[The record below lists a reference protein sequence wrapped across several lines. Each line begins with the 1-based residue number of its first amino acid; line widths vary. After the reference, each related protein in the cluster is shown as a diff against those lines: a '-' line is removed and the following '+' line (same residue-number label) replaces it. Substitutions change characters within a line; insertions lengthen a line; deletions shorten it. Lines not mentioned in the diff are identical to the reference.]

1 MTKGAVLYCRTS
13 TEHQAAEE
21 KVSIPEQLNAL
32 EALCVERGYQIVDR
46 YVDNKRYRVKGRL
59 VEPSGTR
66 KDRPEYQRLLKD
78 AREGKFDV
86 ILAWKE
92 DRLYRGVFAVIP
104 FGEMLE
110 EMGHT
115 IEVEFAQGVFDRSM
129 LYLKA
134 AMGKIEVDN
143 LRDRITM
150 GKRGKAKRGKWPGGR
165 VPYGYGLKD
174 SELVI
179 NEEQAKIV
187 RLIFNEYVKGK
198 SPREIAAQLN
208 ARGIPTPENSRRGW
222 ARYTVYRF
230 LRRRIY
236 IGECPFDDI
245 VIPCPPIISTETW
258 ELAQAIK
265 EKNKIHSP
273 RNTRAIYLLQGLLYC
288 EECGWRMV
296 VCTGYRKNAKGER
309 VVTSRR
315 YRCNTSQEF
324 PGSFPNC
331 DKLRYLNADRLERV
345 VWQAIDAKLREP
357 ELVRRGVGTKLAE
370 LEEALNEAKAR
381 ASVLER
387 RLTGLGK
394 ERQAVIRWARAGRI
408 TERDMALQLSEIE
421 EKARAIQEDL
431 QRAREIQALNSE
443 EFNAQ
448 DLALR
453 FYERIH
459 DRLDYLSSDPLTED
473 KLRDRRELAKIL
485 LHKVWINKDRE
496 IRIDGHIPKV
506 REEASF
512 EFASLK

>member
-1 MTKGAVLYCRTS
+1 MKRAAIYTRVS
-13 TEHQAAEE
+13 SEEQASEG
-21 KVSIPEQLNAL
+21 KVSIAEQLSDL
-32 EALCVERGYQIVDR
+32 EELCKTKGYEIVDR
-46 YVDNKRYRVKGRL
+46 YIEHKRYRSKGRL

-78 AREGKFDV
+78 TREGKIDV

-104 FGEMLE
+104 FGETLE
-110 EMGHT
+110 EVENSV
-115 IEVEFAQGVFDRSM
+115 EVEFMHGVFDRSM

-134 AMGKIEVDN
+134 AIGKIEVDN
-143 LRDRITM
+143 LKLRITM

-165 VPYGYGLKD
+165 IPYGYDLRD

-187 RLIFNEYVKGK
+187 RLIFDEYIDGK
-198 SPREIAAQLN
+198 SPRQIAAQLN
-208 ARGIPTPENSRRGW
+208 ARGIPTPKNSRLGW

-230 LRRRIY
+230 LRRRVYVGRYVFDGIA
-236 IGECPFDDI
+236 ILCPSI
-245 VIPCPPIISTETW
+245 VTKETW

-273 RNTRAIYLLQGLLYC
+273 RNTQAIYLLQGLLYC

-296 VCTGYRKNAKGER
+296 LCTGYRKNDKGER
-309 VVTSRR
+309 VIASRR

-324 PGSFPNC
+324 PGSFPSC
-331 DKLRYLNADRLERV
+331 DKLRYVNADKLERV
-345 VWQAIDAKLREP
+345 VWQAIDTKLREP
-357 ELVRRGVGTKLAE
+357 ELVREGVGTKLAE
-370 LEEALNEAKAR
+370 LEEARNEAKAR
-381 ASVLER
+381 ASVLEH
-387 RLTGLGK
+387 LLAELEK
-394 ERQAVIRWARAGRI
+394 ERRAVIRWAREGRI
-408 TERDMALQLSEIE
+408 TERDMAVQLSEIE
-421 EKARAIQEDL
+421 EKGRAIQEDL
-431 QRAREIQALNSE
+431 QRAREIQALSSE

-448 DLALR
+448 DLAFR
-453 FYERIH
+453 FYERIRH
-459 DRLDYLSSDPLTED
+459 RLDYLSSDPLTEN

-506 REEASF
+506 REEPSF